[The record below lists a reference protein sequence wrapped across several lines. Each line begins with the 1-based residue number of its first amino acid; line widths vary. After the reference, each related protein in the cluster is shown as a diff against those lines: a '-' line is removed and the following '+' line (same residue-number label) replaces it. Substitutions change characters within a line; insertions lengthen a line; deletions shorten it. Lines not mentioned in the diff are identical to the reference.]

1 MELQQNQLESAS
13 RAQSALEAASIQSVV
28 IGGLAIAVW
37 GEPRVTKDVDLRVFL
52 QREQSDRLL
61 SVLSAQFKVLSDS
74 PETDLQQRG
83 FIFTEDAS
91 SVRVDFLLADNDFDI
106 TMVRNGQRIEPIS
119 GWPIVVC
126 SAEDLVVSKLL
137 TLRPR
142 DEEDARLVIRRQ
154 RNNLNDSYVEH
165 WLRIFEEALDDSTL
179 VTHYQQLRQRYR

>member
-13 RAQSALEAASIQSVV
+13 RAQSVLEAAGIQSVV

-52 QREQSDRLL
+52 QREQTDLLL
-61 SVLSAQFKVLSDS
+61 SALSTQFKPLSDS
-74 PETDLQQRG
+74 PETKLQQQG

-91 SVRVDFLLADNDFDI
+91 GVRVDFLLADNEFDI
-106 TMVRNGQRIEPIS
+106 TMVRNGRRIEPIS
-119 GWPIVVC
+119 GWPIIVC
-126 SAEDLVVSKLL
+126 SAEDLIVSKLI

-154 RNNLNDSYVEH
+154 RDNLDDNYVEK
-165 WLRIFEEALDDSTL
+165 WLRAFEQALDDSTL
-179 VTHYQQLRQRYR
+179 VTHYRQLRQRYH